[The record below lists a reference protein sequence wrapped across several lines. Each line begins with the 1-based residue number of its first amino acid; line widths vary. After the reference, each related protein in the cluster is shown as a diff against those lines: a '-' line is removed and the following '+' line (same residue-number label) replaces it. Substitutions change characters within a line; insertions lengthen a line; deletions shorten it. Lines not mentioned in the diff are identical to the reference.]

1 MQTNAWSQQ
10 ELEVIKSLDLRVARL
25 VSDYLGGPL
34 ETEALFVPTKDN
46 LSEMD
51 SKVSQLLSEINRL
64 EDPFWKSHFTAALE
78 SLSFQI
84 QCNTK
89 MPYEYITRISS
100 SLDKLMMETG
110 APGSGQEVE
119 TALKRLRDTVAVIQ
133 AIDQEVHTRTDL
145 AKSQL
150 ADVLPSL
157 SKNVQRCIDFVQAHA
172 ATQGAKDD
180 AQAFGNQALEAIRGL
195 QSKVKPVYV
204 GELEPVDIPF
214 AISVEKGMQV
224 PLDYLL
230 SWYEEDAVNRR
241 KEYFEIAEADFPG
254 QDPNQ
259 VLMSGQG
266 YATVEELFADM
277 RQILDLL
284 QEECTRFVDLP
295 EDEYC
300 DIGLIPET
308 WRMMVPG
315 FMYLGGLV
323 AINPDN
329 LASYRRVG
337 LETTAVHEVYPGHHV
352 HSVKSAQHALPH
364 TFKLGLFWSR
374 CLQEGMCDRSMV
386 LMTPYLTDPAAKLSV
401 AKRLWF
407 TASRAKAEV
416 DIYYNKKSVQEI
428 IDNYM
433 NNLGLPSYNAHA
445 QTRAHLMRPADAI
458 SYYTGMKY
466 LDDLYNEAGLGLK
479 EFTNEIF
486 SYGSIPLATM
496 KHILALPEEKKQQ
509 IRTLTAQ

>member
-1 MQTNAWSQQ
+1 
-10 ELEVIKSLDLRVARL
+10 
-25 VSDYLGGPL
+25 
-34 ETEALFVPTKDN
+34 
-46 LSEMD
+46 
-51 SKVSQLLSEINRL
+51 
-64 EDPFWKSHFTAALE
+64 
-78 SLSFQI
+78 
-84 QCNTK
+84 
-89 MPYEYITRISS
+89 MPYEHITRISS
-100 SLDKLMMETG
+100 SLDKLMMQTG
-110 APGSGQEVE
+110 DKDTEHNVE
-119 TALKRLRDTVAVIQ
+119 AALKKLADIESVIQ
-133 AIDQEVHTRTDL
+133 AIDSQIHTRTDL

-157 SKNVQRCIDFVQAHA
+157 SKNVQRCMDFIEKHA
-172 ATQGAKDD
+172 GGQGAKND
-180 AQAFGNQALEAIRGL
+180 ARSSGNRVLDAVREL
-195 QSKVKPVYV
+195 QSKVKSVHV
-204 GELEPVDIPF
+204 GELEPVDVPF
-214 AISVEKGMQV
+214 SVSVEKGMQV

-230 SWYEEDAVNRR
+230 SWYEEDAVSRR
-241 KEYFEIAEADFPG
+241 KEYFEIAEAAFPG

-259 VLMSGQG
+259 VLTAGKG
-266 YATVEELFADM
+266 YDTVEDLFADM
-277 RQILDLL
+277 REILDRL

-295 EDEYC
+295 EGEYC

-329 LASYRRVG
+329 LSSYRRVG

-374 CLQEGMCDRSMV
+374 SLQEGMCDRSMV
-386 LMTPYLTDPAAKLSV
+386 MMTPYLKDPAAKLSV

-416 DIYYNKKSVQEI
+416 DIYYNKKPVQEI

-433 NNLGLPSYNAHA
+433 SNLGLPSYNAHA

-466 LDDLYNEAGLGLK
+466 LQDLYNDSDLGQK
-479 EFTNEIF
+479 DFTNELF

-496 KHILALPEEKKQQ
+496 KNILALPEEKKEQ
-509 IRTLTAQ
+509 IKTLTAK